1 MTAIPRDR
9 PVQIDRDADG
19 AGPIRSRTRSPHSS
33 FGVHV
38 VRREVA
44 VVTVPPMRRPVE
56 KQMDGFLTGHV
67 GGLGQ
72 NGHMASKGWPRDRS
86 TGPGGGAVARHQL
99 TENIKG

>member
-19 AGPIRSRTRSPHSS
+19 PGPIRSRTRSPHSS

-72 NGHMASKGWPRDRS
+72 NGHTWLAKDGRVTAPQVPAAERS
-86 TGPGGGAVARHQL
+86 PG
-99 TENIKG
+99 TS

>member
-19 AGPIRSRTRSPHSS
+19 PGPIRSRTRSPHSS

-44 VVTVPPMRRPVE
+44 VVTVPPMRRPPRSRW
-56 KQMDGFLTGHV
+56 MDSLQGMSV
-67 GGLGQ
+67 GWVRMVTWLAKDGRVTAPQ
-72 NGHMASKGWPRDRS
+72 VPVAERS
-86 TGPGGGAVARHQL
+86 PG
-99 TENIKG
+99 TS